1 MKTIVKFILITL
13 CLSGCDTIDDP
24 NKIDPD
30 YQYQGSFSIVV
41 GQSFINLKDMSITLD
56 PNWQIFPDSLLR
68 LVDTIKFR
76 DAIPFDLTGIVGP
89 KTYVK
94 SLLFKG
100 NATNQ
105 FPTNEQITFSF
116 ADQNKIPVDS
126 LDAYCI
132 SINSATF
139 VNDSAVK
146 DYGAAAISIPVNQ
159 KVFIKWDEI
168 KYLLIE
174 GKLINN
180 ITKFSQFGYYPQF
193 RININLA
200 VRVDFDFNLNDLKNS
215 K

>member
-1 MKTIVKFILITL
+1 V
-13 CLSGCDTIDDP
+13 
-24 NKIDPD
+24 
-30 YQYQGSFSIVV
+30 VV
-41 GQSFINLKDMSITLD
+41 GQSFINLKEMSINLD

-68 LVDTIKFR
+68 LVDTIKFQ

-105 FPTNEQITFSF
+105 FPTNDQITFTF
-116 ADQNKIPVDS
+116 ADHNKIPVDS
-126 LDAYCI
+126 LDQFSI

-139 VNDSAVK
+139 VNDSTVK
-146 DYGAAAISIPVNQ
+146 EPGIATINLPVNQ

-174 GKLINN
+174 GKIINN
-180 ITKFSQFGYYPQF
+180 ITKFSQFNYYSQF

-200 VRVDFDFNLNDLKNS
+200 VRVDFDFNLNDLNNAQ
-215 K
+215 